1 MRKPYLFQAAYWLLA
16 TFVLAGIYTSFLAHF
31 IQAWMLSTMLLPGA
45 LLARTVATRWSG
57 NFPKKLHYWLYLIIG
72 VLWLE
77 YLGAIA
83 AYWLLFEL
91 DPEHFPKVLIN
102 PIFSL
107 FWISALVLAEQVMTA
122 KFFTK
127 QDPNTPLSFVSNR
140 KEYTL
145 PLAELAMIESRD
157 RITIVHG
164 VNGLQWTTTRS
175 IKHWESEITGWIRIH
190 RSFLI
195 NPLHIEY
202 HKSAEVGLRL
212 QNKLEV
218 LPISRSYKGV
228 LDTLK

>member
-16 TFVLAGIYTSFLAHF
+16 TFVLAGIYTSFLVHF

-45 LLARTVATRWSG
+45 LLARAIAPRWSG
-57 NFPKKLHYWLYLIIG
+57 HFPKKLHYWLYLIIG

-107 FWISALVLAEQVMTA
+107 FWISALVLAEQVLTA
-122 KFFTK
+122 QFFPK
-127 QDPNTPLSFVSNR
+127 QDQEPLLSFVSNR

-145 PLAELAMIESRD
+145 PEVELAFIESRD
-157 RITIVHG
+157 RITIVHS

-175 IKHWESEITGWIRIH
+175 IKQWESEITGWIRIH

-195 NPLHIEY
+195 NPQHIE
-202 HKSAEVGLRL
+202 HHNASEVGLRL
-212 QNKLEV
+212 QNTLEV

-228 LDTLK
+228 LDAVK

>member
-45 LLARTVATRWSG
+45 LLARALAPRWSG
-57 NFPKKLHYWLYLIIG
+57 HFPKKLHYWLYLIIG

-107 FWISALVLAEQVMTA
+107 FWISALVLAEQVLTA
-122 KFFTK
+122 QFFPK
-127 QDPNTPLSFVSNR
+127 QDQEPLLSFVSNR
-140 KEYTL
+140 KDYSL
-145 PLAELAMIESRD
+145 AVAELAFIESRD

-175 IKHWESEITGWIRIH
+175 IKQWESEITGWIRIH

-195 NPLHIEY
+195 NPQHIE
-202 HKSAEVGLRL
+202 HHNASKVGLRL
-212 QNKLEV
+212 QNNLEV

-228 LDTLK
+228 LDVVK

>member
-45 LLARTVATRWSG
+45 LLARALAPTWSG
-57 NFPKKLHYWLYLIIG
+57 HFPKKLHYWLYLIIG

-107 FWISALVLAEQVMTA
+107 FWISALVLAEQVLTA
-122 KFFTK
+122 QFFPK
-127 QDPNTPLSFVSNR
+127 QDQEPLLSFVSNR

-145 PLAELAMIESRD
+145 PEVELAFIESRD

-175 IKHWESEITGWIRIH
+175 IKQWESEITGWIRIH

-195 NPLHIEY
+195 NPRHIE
-202 HKSAEVGLRL
+202 HHNASEVGLRL
-212 QNKLEV
+212 QNTLEV

-228 LDTLK
+228 LDAVK